1 MEELTRYSL
10 ILKRRWLP
18 AALVLALTTGF
29 FTLYSMGQ
37 KPIYQSK
44 SQVQIKKS
52 TKSSGFLEGLSKLES
67 LTSGGGDGSM
77 TNPMSTQV
85 EILKSLPI
93 IQGTISSLQMT
104 SRKGAPLSPEEFLVN
119 YKAIHIKSTDILE
132 ISYQGPDRE
141 LNQQVVNKI
150 ISLYVQRDLNA
161 QRSDTRAARSFVEQ
175 QLPDVEAK
183 VKKAENDVRVFREKE
198 RVVDLAAEAVKSV
211 EIVTGLNR
219 DITASEG
226 QLSAE
231 TARVAKMQ
239 VLLGSDAQTAT
250 RIGLVSETPGVR
262 DGLLSL
268 QAVQKK
274 LTEAR
279 TLFTENNPTVV
290 DLKSKEQALKT
301 SLQGRIQG
309 TLIGGRNQSQ
319 IVDLQAKGIQ
329 ESMIADYAKAVAE
342 KSSLEK
348 KLESLRAVS
357 AGYSQ
362 RINKLP
368 QLEQQMRDL
377 ARSVEVSVITY
388 KTLLARLQEFRIA
401 ENQNTGNVSIVVPAT
416 LPDKSQKISPKHEQ
430 SMAMGMLLGLIFG
443 AGTAVALDSRDRR
456 IKTAEEARELLPEFP
471 VLGVIPGFE
480 QKDLIVTTQLMFGK
494 STRFHKSIHKN
505 AGSDREKE
513 AFRSLQAN
521 LRFLNADNQVKVLVI
536 SSSRP
541 REGKSTVAANLAIVT
556 SELGRRVLLVDAD
569 MRKPSQHRIWRQ
581 NPNLGLSNVLTGQS
595 SFDDAVI
602 ELDPNLYL
610 LAAGVIPPNPVAL
623 IDSSQMGVLIAEWSK
638 TFDLVIIDAP
648 PLTIAADATILS
660 KQSNGLVFVCRPGVA
675 DRDSIESCKEILHQS
690 GQNVLGMVLNDVKLD
705 PNKHYK
711 DYYYSTSHSE
721 EFTSKIT
728 SVPVNDAKNRQD
740 VK

>member
-1 MEELTRYSL
+1 MEEITRYSL

-18 AALVLALTTGF
+18 AALVLALTTGLAAF
-29 FTLYSMGQ
+29 YSMGQ
-37 KPIYQSK
+37 PPIYQSK

-67 LTSGGGDGSM
+67 LTSGGGDGGVA
-77 TNPMSTQV
+77 NPMSTQV
-85 EILKSLPI
+85 EVIKSLPI
-93 IQGTISSLQMT
+93 VQDTINSLQMKN
-104 SRKGAPLSPEEFLVN
+104 RKGYPMSPDEFLASLKVAN
-119 YKAIHIKSTDILE
+119 LKGTDILD
-132 ISYQGPDRE
+132 ISYQGPNRE
-141 LNQQVVNKI
+141 MNQQAVNKI

-161 QRSDTRAARSFVEQ
+161 QRSDTRAARAFVEQ

-183 VKKAENDVRVFREKE
+183 VRKAENDIRVFREREK
-198 RVVDLAAEAVKSV
+198 VVDLASEAVKSV
-211 EIVTGLNR
+211 EIVTGINK
-219 DITASEG
+219 DITTAEG

-231 TARVAKMQ
+231 TARVARMQ
-239 VLLGSDAQTAT
+239 SLLGSDVQTST

-262 DGLLSL
+262 DALLSL
-268 QAVQKK
+268 QAIQKR
-274 LTEAR
+274 LTEER
-279 TLFTENNPTVV
+279 VRFTENSPSVQ
-290 DLKSKEQALKT
+290 DLQSKEQALKA
-301 SLQGRIQG
+301 SLQKRIQG
-309 TLIGGRNQSQ
+309 TLVGGRNQSE

-348 KLESLRAVS
+348 KIESLKAVAAS
-357 AGYSQ
+357 YNQ

-377 ARSVEVSVITY
+377 SRSVEVSVITY

-416 LPDKSQKISPKHEQ
+416 LPDPNEKISPRHEQ
-430 SMAMGMLLGLIFG
+430 SISFGILFGMIMG
-443 AGTAVALDSRDRR
+443 AATALVLDARDRR
-456 IKTAEEARELLPEFP
+456 IKTADEARELLSEFP
-471 VLGVIPGFE
+471 ILGVIPGFE

-505 AGSDREKE
+505 AGSDLEKE

-521 LRFLNADNQVKVLVI
+521 LRFLNADNQVKVVVM

-581 NPNLGLSNVLTGQS
+581 DPSVGLSSVLTGQS

-610 LAAGVIPPNPVAL
+610 LAAGVVPPNPVAL

-638 TFDLVIIDAP
+638 AFDLVIIDAP
-648 PLTIAADATILS
+648 PLTVAADATILS

-675 DRDSIESCKEILHQS
+675 DKDSVDACKEILSQS
-690 GQNVLGMVLNDVKLD
+690 GQNVLGMVLNDVKID
-705 PNKHYK
+705 PNRHYK
-711 DYYYSTSHSE
+711 DYYYSTNGVDHTPAITTVPINE
-721 EFTSKIT
+721 SKTKQDIT
-728 SVPVNDAKNRQD
+728 
-740 VK
+740 